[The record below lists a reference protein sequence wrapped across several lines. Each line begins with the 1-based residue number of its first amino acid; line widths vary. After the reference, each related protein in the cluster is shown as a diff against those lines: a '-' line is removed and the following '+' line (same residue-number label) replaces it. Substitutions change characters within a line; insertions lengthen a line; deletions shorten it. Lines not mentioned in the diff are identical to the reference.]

1 MATSSAVPL
10 FADEA
15 TAISAKA
22 SASAATAAPS
32 ARDDGIYDGEMMK
45 LEILVKKL
53 WYQKGVRNFL
63 RKNRRRKLKCRR
75 PLKTNV

>member
-53 WYQKGVRNFL
+53 WYQKGGRNSQ
-63 RKNRRRKLKCRR
+63 KN
-75 PLKTNV
+75 

>member
-53 WYQKGVRNFL
+53 WYNTKFL
-63 RKNRRRKLKCRR
+63 ERKIARRKLKCRR